1 MATFIHTSDWGL
13 YDPPADLPG
22 LKISVKWGPGLSDY
36 ELIRRVGEVAREHH
50 ADFVLVMGRIFSS
63 PTPSRD
69 LIAGAI
75 RAIAEIDL
83 PVMLVPGGL
92 DDGASGSVWVD
103 EFFVSEAARWAP
115 NLRVL
120 LSSEPVE
127 QEGYLLCPLFSRGS
141 VASLRDGWADVCR
154 QIAANGRWS
163 SSPLPRIMI
172 LPDGL
177 GADEQDSAVAA
188 FLDDAVIAEI
198 DYVALAGGDGV
209 SELAPKAWQS
219 GNPGRDQGFGDH
231 EHEINHVA
239 MVFAC
244 RGERPRVHAVATSWS
259 RVNLAVCYSCPRTEP
274 TDDNVQF
281 TVFRPQVVA
290 PAKWYD
296 LVAAAHLD
304 AARPEADPS
313 EPTPL
318 ERVQAKAKAM
328 LGDRFD
334 DYAPLT
340 HDALQGVPQG
350 SELTFAFEMPGV
362 EFNPPR
368 VSFGWFEDEHTV
380 QVRLRA
386 APSLDGKTA
395 RGRMTVFLGAIILA
409 DVPFSLRVDAARA
422 TDRPRLEPER
432 EAIRRY
438 RRIFA
443 SYSHRDLPIVEQ
455 FERFVEATGD
465 RYLRDHKVLRAGEA
479 WDDRLLELISEADVF
494 QLFWS
499 RNALASPHVR
509 REWEHALSLGRDNF
523 IRPVYWESPLPQ
535 AAGLPPEPLTRIHF
549 QFLGAITAG
558 VEEQQRPSEAD
569 EIVGGDD
576 SSDEASLAASEDCLE
591 MELGCADFDESEPDL
606 ESTGLALEEDGESAD
621 FPTEAAMASVSPPS
635 MARVPPQASCPPPV
649 MIEDDLKHSFNAGW
663 PADISCRRSSSR
675 GILVGF
681 FIGMVVVSFIM
692 GLIASLLSGD

>member
-1 MATFIHTSDWGL
+1 MAIFIHTGDWGL
-13 YDPPADLPG
+13 GGYPAD
-22 LKISVKWGPGLSDY
+22 VSDDATRALFRY
-36 ELIRRVGEVAREHH
+36 RRFDAVRRIGEIARDRAAE
-50 ADFVLVMGRIFSS
+50 FVLVVGDVFHTAFPNHATIKEAIEV
-63 PTPSRD
+63 
-69 LIAGAI
+69 IASI
-75 RAIAEIDL
+75 NL
-83 PVMLVPGGL
+83 PVVIVPGGL
-92 DDGASGSVWVD
+92 NDGVTGSVWEQ
-103 EFFVSEAARWAP
+103 EFFIREATVNAR

-120 LSSEPVE
+120 LTCDLVDQNSC
-127 QEGYLLCPLFSRGS
+127 LLFPLFPRGE
-141 VASLRDGWADVCR
+141 LTNPQKLWAHAR
-154 QIAANGRWS
+154 EQIAPGDTR
-163 SSPLPRIMI
+163 PRIVI
-172 LPDGL
+172 VPAPG
-177 GADEQDSAVAA
+177 GADDHPFPACAVVANA
-188 FLDDAVIAEI
+188 DIPDA
-198 DYVALAGGDGV
+198 DYVATVGERTACRVAVVKAVRGEQPVVEAVPSDSVIIDAGH
-209 SELAPKAWQS
+209 
-219 GNPGRDQGFGDH
+219 DH
-231 EHEINHVA
+231 ESQL
-239 MVFAC
+239 C
-244 RGERPRVHAVATSWS
+244 DLVATTDSPD
-259 RVNLAVCYSCPRTEP
+259 LQAELDLLYCPAPAPTPP

-328 LGDRFD
+328 LGERFD

-362 EFNPPR
+362 EFNPAR

-386 APSLDGKTA
+386 APALDGKTA
-395 RGRMTVFLGAIILA
+395 RGRMTVFLGAIIIA

-535 AAGLPPEPLTRIHF
+535 AAGMPPEPLTRIHF
-549 QFLGAITAG
+549 QFLGAIVPN
-558 VEEQQRPSEAD
+558 VEEQHRSSETD
-569 EIVGGDD
+569 EIVLDD
-576 SSDEASLAASEDCLE
+576 NSFDEALNAASEDCLE

-606 ESTGLALEEDGESAD
+606 ESAGLALEEVGESAD

-635 MARVPPQASCPPPV
+635 MARVPPPASCPPPV
-649 MIEDDLKHSFNAGW
+649 MIEDDLKHSFNAGR
-663 PADISCRRSSSR
+663 PADIPCRRSSSR

-692 GLIASLLSGD
+692 GLIASLLSGE